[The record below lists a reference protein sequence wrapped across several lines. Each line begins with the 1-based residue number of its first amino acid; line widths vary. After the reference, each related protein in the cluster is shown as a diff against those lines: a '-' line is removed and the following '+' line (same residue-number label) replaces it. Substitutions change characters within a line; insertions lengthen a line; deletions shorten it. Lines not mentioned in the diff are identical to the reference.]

1 MKNYQHLTA
10 AVRGSMET
18 LIQENYSLR
27 TVAKKLGVSVSTVSR
42 EISKRETP
50 SGYFANI
57 AQGHYERQRL
67 KCKQKKKCSYSKLQ
81 KYITKKLQQ
90 GWSPEQI
97 EGRLKLINSPLYVCK
112 ETIYQFL
119 YTDSWAK
126 DEEKLYQYLRY
137 GRKKRRKQTGRS
149 VHRSKIPNRVSIH
162 DRPEIINQRRE
173 YGHCEGDSVIYPYK
187 MAINTINELLTGKV
201 KFTILQRKTA
211 KLTKEAQIL
220 RLKQFGAKSLTLDN
234 GTENMEHQ
242 QVTKEVGIPIYFAD
256 PYCSGQ
262 RGANEN
268 VNMLLRGYL
277 PKRANICDLTQ
288 EELDDIGEE
297 LDNRPRKRLGY
308 LTPNEKYQILTEG
321 GSSVALD
328 FRM

>member
-1 MKNYQHLTA
+1 MNYQHLTA

-18 LIQENYSLR
+18 LIQEKYSLR
-27 TVAKKLGVSVSTVSR
+27 TVARKLGVSPSTVSR
-42 EISKRETP
+42 EISKRGTP
-50 SGYFANI
+50 SGYFATI
-57 AQGHYERQRL
+57 AQEHYERQRL
-67 KCKQKKKCSYSKLQ
+67 RCKQKKRCAYFKLQ
-81 KYITKKLQQ
+81 KHIVKKLQQ

-97 EGRLKLINSPLYVCK
+97 SGRLKLTNSPFYVCP
-112 ETIYQFL
+112 ESIYQFL

-137 GRKKRRKQTGRS
+137 GRKKRKKQTGRS
-149 VHRSKIPNRVSIH
+149 VHCSKIPNRVSIH
-162 DRPEIINQRRE
+162 DRPVIVNQRSE

-211 KLTKEAQIL
+211 ELTKEAQIL
-220 RLKQFGAKSLTLDN
+220 RLKQLEAKSLTLDN
-234 GTENMEHQ
+234 GTEHMEHE
-242 QVTKEVGIPIYFAD
+242 QVTKEIGVPVYFAD

-262 RGANEN
+262 RGSNEN

-277 PKRANICDLTQ
+277 PKRASICDLTQ
-288 EELDDIGEE
+288 EELDDISED
-297 LDNRPRKRLGY
+297 LNNRPRKRLGY
-308 LTPNEKYQILTEG
+308 LSPNEKYQILKG